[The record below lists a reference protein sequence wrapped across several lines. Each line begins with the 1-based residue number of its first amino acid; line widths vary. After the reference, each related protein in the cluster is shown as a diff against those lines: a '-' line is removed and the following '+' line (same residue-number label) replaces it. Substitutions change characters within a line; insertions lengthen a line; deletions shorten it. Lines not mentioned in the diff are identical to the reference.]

1 MPELAKAM
9 DRDLDALTKGKQ
21 HLGPHVNFLSDV
33 FVVNR

>member
-21 HLGPHVNFLSDV
+21 HLGPQVNFLSDV
-33 FVVNR
+33 FVVKR